1 MMLASN
7 GGMRALAEQ
16 QDSTQE
22 EDLFALSL
30 EDLVTLDFNLLYKV
44 QEKLSF
50 SLRVDNIFDK
60 EYEHPGIR
68 NANSGA
74 DPGYWDAGG
83 AWQGS
88 QGWFNS
94 VVPQPG
100 RTVWLSASIGL

>member
-1 MMLASN
+1 MCANKHSLILNGLLVMMLASN

-50 SLRVDNIFDK
+50 SLRVDILAKYLATECATDD
-60 EYEHPGIR
+60 ESL
-68 NANSGA
+68 AA
-74 DPGYWDAGG
+74 DLDAVT
-83 AWQGS
+83 QGVC
-88 QGWFNS
+88 NH
-94 VVPQPG
+94 
-100 RTVWLSASIGL
+100 